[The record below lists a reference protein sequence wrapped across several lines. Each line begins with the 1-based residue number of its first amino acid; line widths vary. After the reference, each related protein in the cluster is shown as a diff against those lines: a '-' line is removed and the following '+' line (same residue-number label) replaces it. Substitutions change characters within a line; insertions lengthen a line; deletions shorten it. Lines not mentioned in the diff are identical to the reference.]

1 MTKHDNEPSPVGEF
15 CLLMWDLIKFVRGLS
30 AAELAEIQA
39 AAMALHTAV
48 EVERIERKQ
57 WQQR

>member
-1 MTKHDNEPSPVGEF
+1 MTKHDKEPSRVGDF
-15 CLLMWDLIKFVRGLS
+15 CAVVRNMIEFVRGLS

-57 WQQR
+57 RQQR